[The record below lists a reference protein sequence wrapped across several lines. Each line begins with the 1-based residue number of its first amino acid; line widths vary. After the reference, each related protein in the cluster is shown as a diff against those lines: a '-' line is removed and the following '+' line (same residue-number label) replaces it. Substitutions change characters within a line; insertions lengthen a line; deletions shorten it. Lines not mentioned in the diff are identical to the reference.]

1 MHPLHEAFKDS
12 VARDLVLADYRS
24 SSTAIA
30 LELLSTAMKNP
41 GHRIL
46 IKNHFPSPDADEYL
60 MKMMDDII
68 RKLDLRDF
76 QFSVLGREWFVAFG
90 LKDV

>member
-12 VARDLVLADYRS
+12 VARDPVLADCRS
-24 SSTAIA
+24 SSTATA

-41 GHRIL
+41 GHWIL
-46 IKNHFPSPDADEYL
+46 IKNHFPSPDADKYL

-68 RKLDLRDF
+68 CKLELRDF
-76 QFSVLGREWFVAFG
+76 QFSAVGREWFVAFG
-90 LKDV
+90 RKDA